1 MRRPRKDYRVAKPL
15 DCLLGEPGNLIVNF
29 LDSSGALAQSF
40 DFSIYAQRPIMAA
53 ELAFAFR
60 NHLTDKSKATRSGTF
75 NCGVRNWFRFLDVH
89 ARTGAAPVSMAE
101 VDTNTLNAFIAWLN
115 RRPLGKGSRHA
126 AWSAFKQLGAW
137 LQRHRPDL
145 VHRDLELPFN
155 AFPRKNAEAEPRE
168 TLSKAELAAVLAAAR
183 TDIDASWDLFQEG
196 REALARVDCQAIA
209 AETELCRLDLEDLGV
224 LLAILTGRY
233 GGLVPP
239 ASVTLAKGTGL
250 WRLQRAIL
258 SRGGGNEVAR
268 FLHATPETLVPYMIA
283 IAAQT
288 FANPEALRLMRRD
301 CMSEHVLLAGRAVVT
316 WTKGR
321 SKRPQRRS
329 FLRDKSISVPNL
341 IDRVLTLTE
350 PLVPHVAAA
359 ERELL
364 FLYGNVAGSRSVG
377 VISNHLMSAHARS
390 FALRHGLA
398 DANGKPMALAFVN
411 LRATGLTLAHAA
423 LGHDVLKTQV
433 LANHASPD
441 TTRRYVDRPIV
452 RTAQAVELGR
462 LQARFVAAIRS
473 GDLDLSSGQSDRGEP
488 SQIISSPNATA
499 SGFICADPLAGIA
512 PGQSKGKLCTAWLG
526 CFTCPNAVIPLEA
539 DTLARLIRMREALS
553 DAKARLTPDRWHL
566 LYAPKLE
573 ILERDVLPRFPTAV
587 HEAAMER
594 LKTTPPVPPIE

>member
-1 MRRPRKDYRVAKPL
+1 MRRSRKDYRIVKPL
-15 DCLLGEPGNLIVNF
+15 ECLLGEPGNLIVNF
-29 LDSSGALAQSF
+29 LDANGSLAQSF
-40 DFSIYAQRPIMAA
+40 DFSVYACRPVMAA

-75 NCGVRNWFRFLDVH
+75 NRGVRNWFRFLDVH
-89 ARTGAAPVSMAE
+89 ARSGAAPVSMAE
-101 VDTNTLNAFIAWLN
+101 VDANTLNAFIAWLN
-115 RRPLGKGSRHA
+115 RRPIGKGSRHA
-126 AWSAFKQLGAW
+126 AWSSFKQLGAW

-183 TDIDASWDLFQEG
+183 TDIDASWRLFQEG
-196 REALARVDCQAIA
+196 REALTRVDCQAIA
-209 AETELCRLDLEDLGV
+209 TETDLCRLNLDDLGA
-224 LLAILTGRY
+224 LLAILTSRY

-239 ASVTLAKGTGL
+239 VSVTLAKGTGL

-258 SRGGGNEVAR
+258 GRGGGNEVAR

-301 CMSEHVLLAGRAVVT
+301 CMSEHVLLAGRAVIT

-321 SKRPQRRS
+321 SNRLQRRS

-341 IDRVLTLTE
+341 IDRVLDLTE
-350 PLVPHVAAA
+350 LLVPHVASG

-364 FLYGNVAGSRSVG
+364 FLCGNVTGSRSIG
-377 VISNHLMSAHARS
+377 VISNHLMSTHVRS
-390 FALRHGLA
+390 FAERHGLKG
-398 DANGKPMALAFVN
+398 ANGKSMALAFAN

-452 RTAQAVELGR
+452 RAAQAIELGR

-473 GDLDLSSGQSDRGEP
+473 GDLDLSSGRSKHGESSP
-488 SQIISSPNATA
+488 IISAHNATA
-499 SGFICADPLAGIA
+499 SGFICADPLGGIA
-512 PGQSKGKLCTAWLG
+512 PGESKGKLCTAWLG

-539 DTLARLIRMREALS
+539 DTLARLIRMRDALS
-553 DAKARLTPDRWHL
+553 DARARLAPDRWHL

-573 ILERDVLPRFPTAV
+573 ILERDVLPHFPTAV